1 MVNVKK
7 KKTASLELWS
17 HHPNVVS
24 FTGITLEDVIAGHH
38 QRFSLRIFRKFSV
51 QISDRRKTIIMKH

>member
-7 KKTASLELWS
+7 RKKTASLELWS

-24 FTGITLEDVIAGHH
+24 FTGITLEDVIA
-38 QRFSLRIFRKFSV
+38 
-51 QISDRRKTIIMKH
+51 DTINDFH